1 VRPLSHYSSER
12 KISQTN
18 KSVSF
23 AIGYDAPTGRRRRH
37 HEVIGILKVPQP
49 LLNRLNAF
57 AADDVVVAVVKR
69 ITAQDV
75 ERYQDLGI
83 SIESDELALP
93 SSFVP
98 PVEAGKYSRAN
109 VEGKDVVRKDLP
121 MVTKT
126 FSWESPN
133 WGDWSNGSHTHYMTR
148 EVYQRDFIP
157 PKDVQL
163 SITLLEVRDGLEFIV
178 KFASAS
184 KLPTSRRTC
193 CTIDI
198 LQENLGAADVFP
210 SAASLAQYLE
220 TVRVDWEIL
229 PVGSIDAVS
238 PANASGEAI
247 CHRRNPTHAGAA
259 PERHG
264 SLSANRLHRWDK
276 RVPEILRG
284 AIRGQLGG
292 V

>member
-1 VRPLSHYSSER
+1 MKKNL
-12 KISQTN
+12 
-18 KSVSF
+18 
-23 AIGYDAPTGRRRRH
+23 
-37 HEVIGILKVPQP
+37 LKVPQP

-57 AADDVVVAVVKR
+57 AADDVVVAAVKR
-69 ITAQDV
+69 ITARDV
-75 ERYQDLGI
+75 ERYQGLGI

-157 PKDVQL
+157 PKEVQL
-163 SITLLEVRDGLEFIV
+163 SITLLEVRDGPEFIV
-178 KFASAS
+178 KFAVDQVLS
-184 KLPTSRRTC
+184 KQAPDFEADLLYNLN
-193 CTIDI
+193 I

-210 SAASLAQYLE
+210 SSASLAQYLE

-229 PVGSIDAVS
+229 PVGRIDEVV
-238 PANASGEAI
+238 
-247 CHRRNPTHAGAA
+247 R
-259 PERHG
+259 
-264 SLSANRLHRWDK
+264 
-276 RVPEILRG
+276 
-284 AIRGQLGG
+284 
-292 V
+292 